1 MSSVFSIGDSVTFV
15 NEKQNGIVLGFK
27 SNNIVIV
34 EIEDGFTIDVLSKEI
49 VVVKS
54 AQQKA
59 MGVVDSESKPTEKQV
74 AISPAPAFAD
84 HVDPSSIVLLTVPE
98 QSAVLTGKIK
108 FMLVNPLNGLLQG
121 AFFEKKKNKL
131 KRIAIFALDSKQQS
145 ALFEYSREQ
154 LMLFDSLVVS
164 YVYSDATMFS
174 SSSKEFTIEYPGL
187 VQNFPQ
193 LVSPYCFACSH
204 DVYRTTNT
212 NEELELDLLKDKYNP
227 IAYQKSNTVSKPN
240 ETKAKKQEGNLLR
253 KYGLSGV
260 NSIVDLHIESLIEY
274 PEGYSN
280 SELIR
285 IQLNHFRSELDK
297 AMVAKMHSI
306 VFIHGV
312 GNGKL
317 KDAVISELKELNLKH
332 RPADF
337 SKYGIGAT
345 EVLIA

>member
-1 MSSVFSIGDSVTFV
+1 MSSVFSIGDSVTFI

-34 EIEDGFTIDVLSKEI
+34 EIEDGFTLDVLSKEI

-54 AQQKA
+54 SQQKA
-59 MGVVDSESKPTEKQV
+59 MGVANTENKPAEKQV
-74 AISPAPAFAD
+74 AISPTPAFAA
-84 HVDPSSIVLLTVPE
+84 HVDQASIVLLTVPE
-98 QSAVLTGKIK
+98 QSAVLTGKIR
-108 FMLVNPLNGLLQG
+108 FMLVNPLSGQLQG
-121 AFFEKKKNKL
+121 ACFEKQKNKL
-131 KRIAIFALDSKQQS
+131 KRIAVFSLESQQQTE
-145 ALFEYSREQ
+145 LFEYSRDQ
-154 LMLFDSLVVS
+154 LMSFDSIVIS

-174 SSSKEFTIEYPGL
+174 SGSKEINIEYPGL
-187 VQNFPQ
+187 VQHFPQ

-204 DVYRTTNT
+204 DVYRSTNT

-227 IAYQKSNTVSKPN
+227 ATNQKSNSISKPN
-240 ETKAKKQEGNLLR
+240 EIKARKQEGNLLR

-317 KDAVISELKELNLKH
+317 KDAIISELKELNLKY
-332 RPADF
+332 RPGDF

-345 EVLIA
+345 EVLIV